1 MVVHLYGKGDN
12 LYLHLR
18 ARSHTI
24 NVAQVGCSI
33 FHLAKFDQTMTH
45 QHVLS
50 RRESLI
56 DGKAVPII
64 LGLHVLIAHR
74 IFINFGYVDY
84 FH

>member
-1 MVVHLYGKGDN
+1 MVKLLDGKGDN
-12 LYLHLR
+12 LYLR
-18 ARSHTI
+18 TRSHTI

-50 RRESLI
+50 QRESLI
-56 DGKAVPII
+56 EGKAVPIL